1 MKVLATLSLSIF
13 LISCAAQ
20 TTSEAPLSPLKITE
34 NLKPYVSVFSP
45 NILLDNALVFVG
57 DGKTPLPNY
66 SVLISDERIAK
77 IGPVG
82 TITAPKGTTVI
93 DLDGHTIMPGIVGLH
108 NHIHMPGVRL
118 MKYTAPRL
126 YLAAGVTTVQTTGS
140 ADASGEIELA
150 RLIDTGDVPGPT
162 LFPTAPYITGPGGNA
177 VMDSPLTETEA
188 RSFVRTWAEN
198 GATWFKLYRH
208 TDPDIAKVIIDE
220 AHSLNLK
227 VTGHL
232 CSITFREA
240 AIMGIDSIEHDF
252 DAATDFVKDKPVG
265 KCVRSRGSKVN
276 LDMNG
281 QEIADLIQT
290 LVEENVT
297 LTSTLAIL
305 ESGFAFRPQADARAL
320 SAMSPESLERYKARQ
335 LRLIESPSLTSTP
348 DYWSRIV
355 KFERQFFAEGGHLVA
370 GPDTGR
376 HVLPGFGDQRNF
388 ELFVESGYSVSQ
400 AIQIMTHNGAK
411 TLGVGEDIGLI
422 KKGYQADLIIIPG
435 DLTLDP
441 SALKSTSIV
450 FKKGVGFDPQKLL
463 TDVKGKVGLPE

>member
-1 MKVLATLSLSIF
+1 VKVLATLSLSIF

-93 DLDGHTIMPGIVGLH
+93 DLDGHTIMPGIVGLQR
-108 NHIHMPGVRL
+108 PP
-118 MKYTAPRL
+118 TALLGWSPPS
-126 YLAAGVTTVQTTGS
+126 AGPNVPLVSLDNPTLS
-140 ADASGEIELA
+140 A
-150 RLIDTGDVPGPT
+150 VPGKRWQVALYVDNNANGTMVPMIDCSFT
-162 LFPTAPYITGPGGNA
+162 NGGNA